1 VKAKTWAVWTVILL
15 PIVVILVGV
24 VGTQA
29 RTIRLERQFSEDRN
43 RGVPSDINVAAAQMV
58 SVWAGQ
64 PAVVIKV
71 ERQPHDLW
79 LATAMVGPTCYEVW
93 VGPHGDQVSAHPGL
107 VPCPAV
113 SIAGSGDDKLEAS
126 DERYALVSL
135 FLDAWLRGDPTAGRF
150 LADDTADMHL
160 PAELASDVKVMAV
173 YGAAVSPV
181 EGARSTVTAL
191 ADVELPGRT
200 EALAWT
206 FRLVRGSTRWSIEDA
221 AGGEVPTGDP
231 AGLRLGRTV
240 PTTIP
245 TFEQGD

>member
-1 VKAKTWAVWTVILL
+1 VKTWIVRLL
-15 PIVVILVGV
+15 IFVPLFVLIVGV
-24 VGTQA
+24 VGA
-29 RTIRLERQFSEDRN
+29 RARADRAHEAVSKIRDL
-43 RGVPSDINVAAAQMV
+43 GVPSDINVAATQMV

-71 ERQPHDLW
+71 ERQPRDLW
-79 LATAMVGPTCYEVW
+79 LATAMVGPDCYEVW

-113 SIAGSGDDKLEAS
+113 EVAGSGDDKLEAN
-126 DERYALVSL
+126 DQRYTLVSL

-206 FRLVRGSTRWSIEDA
+206 FRLVHGSTRWSIEDA
-221 AGGEVPTGDP
+221 AGGEVPTGDT
-231 AGLRLGRTV
+231 AALELGRTI
-240 PTTIP
+240 PSTIP
-245 TFEQGD
+245 TLEQGD